1 MNRQFDLNDLRVFHV
16 VAQKASF
23 SAAADFLAV
32 SPAYVSKRIQLLESA
47 LDAPLLFRST
57 RRVALTEAG
66 ERLYRRAQQLLDD
79 VDQLVDD
86 VSGVRHAPRGMVRI
100 SSSFGFG
107 RQVVAP
113 LLARFVESHPGLN
126 VRLDL
131 FDRIVDVA
139 AEGYD
144 LDIRVG
150 DAIAPH
156 LIARRLATNHRIL
169 CASPAYL
176 RARGVPQSV
185 AELQTHE
192 CLCIKER
199 DHPFGMWRFVV
210 DGEHACVRVSG
221 ALASND
227 GEAAVQWAQ
236 AGRGIVLR
244 SIWNVRPYLDDG
256 RLVQVLPD
264 VTQAADV
271 WAVYPSRLATSAR
284 VKACVEFLEAAFDG
298 VDWAASSGARKTAVQ
313 R

>member
-1 MNRQFDLNDLRVFHV
+1 MNRHVDLNDLRVFHV

-23 SAAADFLAV
+23 AAAADFLVV

-57 RRVALTEAG
+57 RRVAMTEAG
-66 ERLYRRAQQLLDD
+66 ERLFRRAQQLLDEAD
-79 VDQLVDD
+79 RLIDD
-86 VSGVRHAPRGMVRI
+86 VCGVRHAPRGMLRI

-107 RQVVAP
+107 RRVVAP
-113 LLARFVESHPGLN
+113 VLARFIETHSQLN

-150 DAIAPH
+150 NEIAPH

-169 CASPAYL
+169 CASPDYL
-176 RARGVPQSV
+176 RARSTPGSI
-185 AELQTHE
+185 ADLQTHE

-199 DHPFGMWRFVV
+199 DHPFGVWRFVV
-210 DGEHACVRVSG
+210 DGEDVRAKVSG

-227 GEAAVQWAQ
+227 GEAAVQWAL
-236 AGRGIVLR
+236 AGRGIMLR
-244 SIWNVRPYLDDG
+244 SIWNVRSYLDDG
-256 RLVQVLPD
+256 SLIQVLPH
-264 VTQAADV
+264 VTQPADV
-271 WAVYPSRLATSAR
+271 FAVYPLRLATSAR
-284 VKACVEFLEAAFDG
+284 VKACVEFLESEF
-298 VDWAASSGARKTAVQ
+298 SSGAWSQHR
-313 R
+313 

>member
-1 MNRQFDLNDLRVFHV
+1 MNRHVDLNDLRVFHV
-16 VAQKASF
+16 VAQKSSF
-23 SAAADFLAV
+23 AAAADFLAV

-57 RRVALTEAG
+57 RRVAMTEAG

-79 VDQLVDD
+79 ADQLIDD
-86 VSGVRHAPRGMVRI
+86 VSGVKRAPRGMLRI

-107 RQVVAP
+107 RRVVAP
-113 LLARFVESHPGLN
+113 VLARFIETHPQLN

-150 DAIAPH
+150 NDIAPH

-169 CASPAYL
+169 CASPGYL
-176 RARGVPQSV
+176 RARGRPESIE
-185 AELQTHE
+185 ALQTHE

-199 DHPFGMWRFVV
+199 DHPFGVWRFAVN
-210 DGEHACVRVSG
+210 GAEVRVKVSG

-227 GEAAVQWAQ
+227 GEAAVQWAL
-236 AGRGIVLR
+236 AGRGIMLR
-244 SIWNVRPYLDDG
+244 SIWNVRSYLDDG
-256 RLVQVLPD
+256 RLIQVLPE
-264 VTQAADV
+264 VTQPADIF
-271 WAVYPSRLATSAR
+271 AVYPARLATSAR
-284 VKACVEFLEAAFDG
+284 VKACVEFLESEFER
-298 VDWAASSGARKTAVQ
+298 GAWSPRG
-313 R
+313 

>member
-1 MNRQFDLNDLRVFHV
+1 LNRQIDLNDLRVFHV

-23 SAAADFLAV
+23 SAAADFLSV

-57 RRVALTEAG
+57 RRVTMTEAG
-66 ERLYRRAQQLLDD
+66 ERLFRRAQQLLDD
-79 VDQLVDD
+79 VDELVDD
-86 VSGVRHAPRGMVRI
+86 VSGVKRAPRGVLRI

-107 RQVVAP
+107 RRVVAP
-113 LLARFVESHPGLN
+113 VLARFIESQPQLN

-150 DAIAPH
+150 DDIASH

-169 CASPAYL
+169 CASPDYL
-176 RARGVPQSV
+176 CARGAPRNIG
-185 AELQTHE
+185 ELQAHE

-199 DHPFGMWRFVV
+199 DHPFGVWRFLV
-210 DGEHACVRVSG
+210 DGKDMRVRVSG

-227 GEAAVQWAQ
+227 GEAAVQWAL
-236 AGRGIVLR
+236 AGRGIMLR

-256 RLVQVLPD
+256 RLVQILPN
-264 VTQAADV
+264 VTQPADV

-298 VDWAASSGARKTAVQ
+298 ADWASSSVNAFASL
-313 R
+313 